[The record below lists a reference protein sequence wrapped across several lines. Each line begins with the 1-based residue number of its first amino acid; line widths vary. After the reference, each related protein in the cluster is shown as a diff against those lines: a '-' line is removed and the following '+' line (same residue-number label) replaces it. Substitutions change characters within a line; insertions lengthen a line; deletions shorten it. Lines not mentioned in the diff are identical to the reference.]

1 MQFVSE
7 EFKEF
12 AKNNGIK
19 HVHLDPTMQLQMD
32 WKKDSYSHSNKLCY
46 NVSTKW

>member
-7 EFKEF
+7 EF

-19 HVHLDPTMQLQMD
+19 HVHTMQLQMD
-32 WKKDSYSHSNKLCY
+32 RQKDSYSHSNKLCY